1 MIFILFF
8 IGMLSI
14 AFFSLILGKIKKSK
28 GFRDFGIIFTLL
40 GIYGLIMCTIGYNDA
55 EDKKTVYT
63 ENIASVSKVEIA
75 DKYMVYGH
83 YFVIETEDGKRY
95 KTQVNDGYLF
105 DTEFSYGD
113 NYISYTKSHN
123 KKYLF
128 VDHIY
133 VTEEIAEQSDIRIYE
148 YSPSKAIVTN
158 TASVHT
164 DTDGN

>member
-1 MIFILFF
+1 MIFISFF

-28 GFRDFGIIFTLL
+28 GFRAFGITFTLL

-63 ENIASVSKVEIA
+63 ENIASVYKVEIA

-123 KKYLF
+123 KKYLCCLNL
-128 VDHIY
+128 H
-133 VTEEIAEQSDIRIYE
+133 T
-148 YSPSKAIVTN
+148 KK
-158 TASVHT
+158 SV
-164 DTDGN
+164 